1 MSAAFGQQQQMVGYR
16 HPCAAFMA
24 SVRRIH
30 ASRVTVLYFVK
41 YDFGRGAKMIPG
53 LKAASHPKVIL
64 GIPFLAHLGKGL
76 KGFFCQFFFWHETG
90 GFTQPKS

>member
-1 MSAAFGQQQQMVGYR
+1 
-16 HPCAAFMA
+16 
-24 SVRRIH
+24 
-30 ASRVTVLYFVK
+30 
-41 YDFGRGAKMIPG
+41 MIPG